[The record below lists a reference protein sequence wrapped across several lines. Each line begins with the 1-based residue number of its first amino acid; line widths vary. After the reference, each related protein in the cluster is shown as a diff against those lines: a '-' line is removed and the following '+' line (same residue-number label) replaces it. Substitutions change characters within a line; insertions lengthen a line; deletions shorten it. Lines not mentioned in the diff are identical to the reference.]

1 MSVVNAV
8 KRFFTGKPVFPKPS
22 VAVEIG
28 ADWIKIAQASSGFR
42 SGKISRLGCQAVTGK
57 DGAESALRQL
67 IAETGCETKDMIL
80 CLPRNQVAVR
90 MLRVPATHPEEISK
104 IVHLQAG
111 RLTPYSSDEVVSA
124 YDILGTDE
132 HGYST
137 VLLAIARRRL
147 ISEKSALI
155 AACGGRVGA
164 VAAGTEGVCA
174 QVRRIVGKDVGA
186 DVPTGVLNVDADFSE
201 LIVFYNGAPVF
212 TKNVLIGSAA
222 LKKDVARWQG
232 ELINEIVT
240 GVDEFKKDYASAP
253 DVPELIFTGMAVP
266 SSLAA
271 ALKEVCGICVTPA
284 ELGGPGG
291 ASGRKGDADISPAS
305 VVGCALSGDRLGVDL
320 LPPEDHLMK
329 VMTRRRGQLNVMGVL
344 GLFIVTLLLALLVL
358 GFYERHLRVESLKR
372 QVGGIEP
379 VAELVRERQR
389 RVAIMGARL
398 DAAGTPLHVLTEL
411 QRLTPDEIHLTSL
424 KVDAKDTMSLRGQ
437 AVAMNNIFEYGKIL
451 ENSKVFEG
459 VDSSSSVGKNNQFA
473 EFTITCRFQ
482 KPMTTFKTDKR

>member
-1 MSVVNAV
+1 MSMVNAV

-28 ADWIKIAQASSGFR
+28 SDWIKIAQGSSGLT
-42 SGKISRLGCQAVTGK
+42 GGTISRLGCQVVDGK

-67 IAETGCETKDMIL
+67 IAETGCKTKDMTL

-124 YDILGTDE
+124 YDILGTDD

-137 VLLAIARRRL
+137 ILLAIARRRV

-155 AACGGRVGA
+155 TKCGGTVGA

-174 QVRRIVGKDVGA
+174 QVKRIMGKEVGA
-186 DVPTGVLNVDADFSE
+186 DVPTAVLNVDADFAE
-201 LIVFYNGAPVF
+201 LIVFYDGTPVF
-212 TKNVLIGSAA
+212 TKNVLIGSAV

-240 GVDEFKKDYASAP
+240 GIDEFKKDYVSAP
-253 DVPELIFTGMAVP
+253 DVSELIFTGMDVP
-266 SSLAA
+266 PSLAS
-271 ALKEVCGICVTPA
+271 ALKEVCGISIASLELSGPFPA
-284 ELGGPGG
+284 KRTAAENV
-291 ASGRKGDADISPAS
+291 SPAA

-320 LPPEDHLMK
+320 LPPEDHLTK
-329 VMTRRRGQLNVMGVL
+329 VMSRRRNQLNVMGVL
-344 GLFIVTLLLALLVL
+344 GLFIVTLLLALLVVS
-358 GFYERHLRVESLKR
+358 FYERRLKVESLKE
-372 QVGGIEP
+372 QVSKVEP
-379 VAELVRERQR
+379 VAELVQERQQ
-389 RVAIMGARL
+389 RVGVMGARL
-398 DAAGTPLHVLTEL
+398 DAAGTPLDVLTEL

-424 KVDAKDTMSLRGQ
+424 KVDAKGDMSLRGQ

-459 VDSSSSVGKNNQFA
+459 VDSSSSSGKNNQFA

-482 KPMTTFKTDKR
+482 KPMPNLKTDKR